1 MASLKTIKREQGN
14 FTQNEQRRGRGE
26 DVGIMAAPR
35 RLASST
41 NLAFGSRISV
51 IVPTLGSTYFV
62 ISKTPPPDRMFLLII
77 PIPTTIIVSYLK
89 TLLLDYRFLVMIVK
103 NCMIKAEKDV
113 FHNRVHFFPKGETS
127 K

>member
-14 FTQNEQRRGRGE
+14 ITQNEQRRGRELWRHQGVQYE
-26 DVGIMAAPR
+26 
-35 RLASST
+35 
-41 NLAFGSRISV
+41 FGNRISV
-51 IVPTLGSTYFV
+51 IVPTNGSKYFV

-77 PIPTTIIVSYLK
+77 PIPTTIIVSYLN
-89 TLLLDYRFLVMIVK
+89 TLPLDYRFLVMIVK